1 MWTKKEVCGL
11 VDLTS
16 LNAYDS
22 RSEEHTSELQSR
34 PHLVCR
40 LLLEKKKTCTTCK
53 KILKHIEALDQFELQ
68 DIKSTPVTEPQLAE
82 IYAHTTSY
90 EDLFHNREQLY
101 QPLVL

>member
-40 LLLEKKKTCTTCK
+40 LLLEKKKTCTSKPIT
-53 KILKHIEALDQFELQ
+53 
-68 DIKSTPVTEPQLAE
+68 STRNRARTPGPVNTAGPHRRRRRPSPRSHPAAIHRRHL
-82 IYAHTTSY
+82 IHHTPPPAQY
-90 EDLFHNREQLY
+90 Y
-101 QPLVL
+101 P